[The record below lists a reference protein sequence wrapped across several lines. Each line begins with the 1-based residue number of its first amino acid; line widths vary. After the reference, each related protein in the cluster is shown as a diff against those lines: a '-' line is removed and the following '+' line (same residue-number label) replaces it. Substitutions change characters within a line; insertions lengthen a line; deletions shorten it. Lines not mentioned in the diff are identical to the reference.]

1 MTKTKKLLAAT
12 LTAAMALSV
21 FTACDNSGDES
32 SAETTTT
39 TSATTTTTA
48 ATVATSATD
57 PVEFEEPVVAES
69 GDAFLY
75 LADGQW
81 YVQYDGSADTLMTY
95 DAGVAKITGDGD
107 YTVSVNAG
115 TKACQYDI
123 TQDPNG
129 GYECAG
135 IVFGAVKVMD
145 GTTLFPNMSI
155 EIKEI
160 RVDGEAIDLVAK
172 NYTSSDDGK
181 EMRANIYNSYVS
193 SMPEDAHTA
202 AGPVGTTE
210 FGEYSS
216 MIVDTADF
224 ISWTKI
230 EVDFTVTG
238 TGAEGG
244 DTTDAPAEEGDSTE
258 TTSAAAE

>member
-12 LTAAMALSV
+12 FAAVMALSMC
-21 FTACDNSGDES
+21 TACGEDSSTGGSSSTADNS
-32 SAETTTT
+32 SAADGTTT
-39 TSATTTTTA
+39 TSTTA
-48 ATVATSATD
+48 ATVATSATET
-57 PVEFEEPVVAES
+57 VEFEEPVVAES
-69 GDAFLY
+69 GDAILY
-75 LADGQW
+75 LADSQW
-81 YVQYDGSADTLMTY
+81 YVQYDGTADTLMTY
-95 DAGVAKITGDGD
+95 DAGIAKITGDGD

-123 TQDPNG
+123 TGDPNA

-135 IVFGAVKVMD
+135 IVFGAVKVLD

-160 RVDGEAIDLVAK
+160 RVDGEAVDLTAK

-216 MIVDTADF
+216 MIIDPLDF
-224 ISWTKI
+224 ASWTKI

-244 DTTDAPAEEGDSTE
+244 ESTDTE
-258 TTSAAAE
+258 AAE